1 MANSVQVI
9 EKNEGPKIAWSQ
21 KDSKLIFG
29 DDDLAIRC
37 DTRQRDYPVHVDIC
51 ADDDGNLITGVGRY
65 YIAQIDIPAA
75 KYEEREA
82 EQLSMAEMDGD
93 AYADAVERERL
104 PLDMADVVLT
114 LWDVSGYAP
123 VNQNL

>member
-1 MANSVQVI
+1 MANNVQVI
-9 EKNEGPKIAWSQ
+9 EKNEGPKIAWAQ
-21 KDSKLIFG
+21 EDNKLIFG
-29 DDDLAIRC
+29 NDDLAIRC

-65 YIAQIDIPAA
+65 YVAQIDIPAA
-75 KYEEREA
+75 EYEEHEV
-82 EQLSMAEMDGD
+82 EQLSMTEMDGTASGD
-93 AYADAVERERL
+93 TVVRERL

-114 LWDVSGYAP
+114 LWDVRGYTP

>member
-114 LWDVSGYAP
+114 LWDVSGYVP

>member
-82 EQLSMAEMDGD
+82 EQLSMAEMDGG

-114 LWDVSGYAP
+114 LWDVSGYTPA
-123 VNQNL
+123 NQDL